1 MGLSRTWALS
11 AIGVIVVG
19 AALLMLI
26 REIQLRHDERLESAH
41 AALGFG
47 IQLYQQGSFDAAQA
61 ELSKALEGNPGEW
74 KAPFYLGII
83 QVQLRHYS
91 LAIPYLDQ
99 AFILNPSEPK
109 IPNALGVAYFKLDK
123 LDLAKGYFATSLEL
137 DPANTDTKA
146 MVETMTKLQRRA
158 EQSGKSPEG

>member
-1 MGLSRTWALS
+1 MGVSRTWALS

-19 AALLMLI
+19 AALLMLF

-47 IQLYQQGSFDAAQA
+47 IQLYQRGSFEAAQA

-83 QVQLRHYS
+83 QIQLRHFS
-91 LAIPYLDQ
+91 LAIPYLEQ
-99 AFILNPSEPK
+99 AFILNPTEPK
-109 IPNALGVAYFKLDK
+109 IPNALGVAYFKLGK

-146 MVETMTKLQRRA
+146 MLETMTKLQRKA
-158 EQSGKSPEG
+158 ALAAPAPDI